1 MRLHTGKLG
10 GFEGGIRVP
19 AVVAG
24 GWLPSVLRG
33 ASYSGLVHMAD
44 WYPTIAAAAGLP
56 IRDHRSSL
64 VAAVDGASMWYRWL
78 HNATSDR
85 TLVLGEELAITQTV
99 HTRHTRTYSLSD
111 PHSDR
116 RTHTLCQRPPSH
128 LARPCENQLR
138 GPRAEAPEARE
149 PRVARP

>member
-78 HNATSDR
+78 RNATGDR

-99 HTRHTRTYSLSD
+99 RTRHTHD
-111 PHSDR
+111 EAWQA
-116 RTHTLCQRPPSH
+116 QR
-128 LARPCENQLR
+128 ARCASAGAHCGAR
-138 GPRAEAPEARE
+138 GDASAPG
-149 PRVARP
+149 VACIA